1 MIDQGELFTIPNPCR
16 GICTANNRGYCK
28 GCLRSRKERFHW
40 NEFSPFQQ
48 QQVINLCE
56 QRRLKILAAK
66 HEAVPEEETD
76 ISQMDLFLVD
86 SGIELHQDS
95 QTDTD
100 ATAVSASQLVD
111 DAPSTEAG
119 TPPVELPAAQEKETP
134 AEPQAPIELQTLE
147 EQQTLEA
154 QQTPAEQD
162 AQAQNDVAEHA
173 DAEIPT
179 DLKTTGTPDIAERV
193 ESDITASDI
202 TASDSTAPDDSTP
215 DTSTPEAHITPS
227 EQPDSNREPTTSTQ
241 TRKRTNPPI
250 KDQGD
255 QFDLF

>member
-86 SGIELHQDS
+86 SGIELHQHS
-95 QTDTD
+95 QTETD
-100 ATAVSASQLVD
+100 EPVVSASQLVD
-111 DAPSTEAG
+111 DALSTEAE

-134 AEPQAPIELQTLE
+134 SEPQAPV
-147 EQQTLEA
+147 EQQTLEV
-154 QQTPAEQD
+154 QQTPAEQN

-173 DAEIPT
+173 DAETPT
-179 DLKTTGTPDIAERV
+179 DLKTTEATTITESI
-193 ESDITASDI
+193 ESDS
-202 TASDSTAPDDSTP
+202 SAPDDSTP
-215 DTSTPEAHITPS
+215 DTPAPEAHITPS
-227 EQPDSNREPTTSTQ
+227 EQPDPNTELTSSTQ
-241 TRKRTNPPI
+241 TRKRPNPSV

>member
-66 HEAVPEEETD
+66 HETVPEEETD

-95 QTDTD
+95 QTDTG
-100 ATAVSASQLVD
+100 ATVVSVNQLVD
-111 DAPSTEAG
+111 DAPSTEAE
-119 TPPVELPAAQEKETP
+119 TPPVKLPAAQEKETP
-134 AEPQAPIELQTLE
+134 AEQQA
-147 EQQTLEA
+147 
-154 QQTPAEQD
+154 PAEQN
-162 AQAQNDVAEHA
+162 AQAQNNVAEHA
-173 DAEIPT
+173 DAVTPT
-179 DLKTTGTPDIAERV
+179 DLKTTEATTITERV
-193 ESDITASDI
+193 ESDSSAPDTSLPDTSAPDKS
-202 TASDSTAPDDSTP
+202 ASDSSAS
-215 DTSTPEAHITPS
+215 EAHIPPS
-227 EQPDSNREPTTSTQ
+227 EQPDSNTEPTTSTQ
-241 TRKRTNPPI
+241 TRKRPNPPV

>member
-66 HEAVPEEETD
+66 HETVPEEETD

-95 QTDTD
+95 QTDTG
-100 ATAVSASQLVD
+100 ATVVSVNQLVD
-111 DAPSTEAG
+111 DAPSTEAE
-119 TPPVELPAAQEKETP
+119 TPPVKLPAAQEKETP
-134 AEPQAPIELQTLE
+134 AEQQA
-147 EQQTLEA
+147 
-154 QQTPAEQD
+154 PAEQN
-162 AQAQNDVAEHA
+162 AQAQNNVAEHA
-173 DAEIPT
+173 DAVTPT
-179 DLKTTGTPDIAERV
+179 DLKTTEATTITERV
-193 ESDITASDI
+193 ESDSSAS
-202 TASDSTAPDDSTP
+202 
-215 DTSTPEAHITPS
+215 EAHIPPS
-227 EQPDSNREPTTSTQ
+227 EQPDSNTEPTTSTQ
-241 TRKRTNPPI
+241 TRKRPNPPV